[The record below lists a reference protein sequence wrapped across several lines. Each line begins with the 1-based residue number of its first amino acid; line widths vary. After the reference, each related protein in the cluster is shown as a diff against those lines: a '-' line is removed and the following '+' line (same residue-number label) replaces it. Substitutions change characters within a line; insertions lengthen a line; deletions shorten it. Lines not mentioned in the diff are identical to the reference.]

1 MAIGWGIV
9 STGSHPDVKVVPAM
23 SSADDTHVAGVYS
36 RDIGRAE
43 AFAKKHDI
51 PRAYDSLDGL
61 LADPHVDAVFISS
74 PNFLHASQTIAAASA
89 GKHILVEKPMAVSA
103 DEAVEMIRACK
114 DAGVKLGVGFQL
126 RHHPGHQQAKE
137 LIEQGTLGVISLVQG
152 QWCMGVRGEVDPPR
166 RSGLSEWWNVPE
178 MIGGAS
184 TLMGMGVHVIDLLHC
199 LMGQT
204 IVEVAALTDG
214 QTDDRPLEQA
224 AVVAVRF
231 EDGTIGTVCCGRRV
245 PDTENDAMV
254 YGSEGRVAL
263 RGTLLAAMTGE
274 LHVASET
281 VNLSESYEHNLQTL
295 YRSQT
300 ESFNQ
305 AIRND
310 EPFQASG
317 EDGLRVV
324 EVTSAIIESAATGR
338 SVKVGKVSV

>member
-23 SSADDTHVAGVYS
+23 SSADDTHVAAAYS
-36 RDIGRAE
+36 RDMGRAE

-51 PRAYDSLDGL
+51 PRAYDSLDAL
-61 LADPHVDAVFISS
+61 LADPGVDAVFISS
-74 PNFLHASQTIAAASA
+74 PNFLHASQTIAAARA
-89 GKHILVEKPMAVSA
+89 GKHVLVEKPMAVNVE
-103 DEAVEMIRACK
+103 EAVAMVRACHG
-114 DAGVKLGVGFQL
+114 AGLRLGVGFQL
-126 RHHPGHQQAKE
+126 RHHPGHQRARE
-137 LIEQGTLGVISLVQG
+137 LIDRGALGVASLVQG
-152 QWCMGVRGEVDPPR
+152 QWCLGVRGAVDPPQ
-166 RSGLSEWWNVPE
+166 RSGLSEWWGVPE

-184 TLMGMGVHVIDLLHC
+184 TLMGTGVHVIDLLHY

-204 IVEVAALTDG
+204 IVEVSALTDG
-214 QTDDRPLEQA
+214 QTDERPLEQA
-224 AVVAVRF
+224 AAVAVRF

-254 YGSEGRVAL
+254 YGSQGRVAL
-263 RGTLLAAMTGE
+263 RGTLGEAMTGE

-281 VNLSESYEHNLQTL
+281 VNLSESYQHDILTL
-295 YRSQT
+295 YRLQT
-300 ESFNQ
+300 ESFNR

-338 SVKVGKVSV
+338 SVKVAQASA